1 MPAYDDKIN
10 FPAVD
15 MRTKVE
21 NGETYVFDIVRGGW
35 LVLTPEERVRRHAIG
50 FLMSHCGAELRSVA
64 TEYPVGLNG
73 TSQRADIVVF
83 DGECR
88 PAALVECKAT
98 DVRIGPDVLAQAV
111 RYNSVLGARYI
122 ILTNGIRHFCYERTA
137 SGYRPMSR
145 FPDLRIVR

>member
-1 MPAYDDKIN
+1 MSTETLYDPLRRKEVAD
-10 FPAVD
+10 
-15 MRTKVE
+15 
-21 NGETYVFDIVRGGW
+21 
-35 LVLTPEERVRRHAIG
+35 TPEERVRRHAIG

-111 RYNSVLGARYI
+111 RYNSVLGARS
-122 ILTNGIRHFCYERTA
+122 TTSPWSWWRIRP
-137 SGYRPMSR
+137 SGTCPGH
-145 FPDLRIVR
+145 